1 MAGLMTQDEVSELR
15 LFTAGHTGLDAY
27 AATYISAVA
36 QTLFHSS
43 IGMQARKSGPK
54 SHKTCGCGRLAAPKK
69 GGLNDQGSGN
79 N

>member
-15 LFTAGHTGLDAY
+15 LFTADHTGLDAH
-27 AATYISAVA
+27 ATYIYAVA
-36 QTLFHSS
+36 QTLFYSS
-43 IGMQARKSGPK
+43 IGVQARKSGPK

-69 GGLNDQGSGN
+69 GGLNDQRSGN